1 MSEHTPDIQVH
12 HQALLDQ
19 HLTEFLG
26 AIEPDALALLRKRL
40 RWVEIAGGETLM
52 EQGDPGDALY
62 LSVSGRLRA
71 YINDESGTPKPVRE
85 MGRGQVFGEMSLYTG
100 EPRSATVVAIRDSV
114 LVRLDKAHFDE
125 LLASSHRLSMALTRQ
140 IIQRLQT
147 QHTVNPMPLPVSITL
162 APVSDGVDPGDF
174 ATRLAAQLEQQGSV
188 TLLDARRLEAHLAK
202 TGTGTQPDPRD
213 RQQRIT
219 LYLDQIESESDF
231 VLLVADNT
239 PSDWTR
245 RCCRHSDEILLLA
258 DATQP
263 PELHAIETECLG
275 SDSMR
280 TEAAEVLVLLHAAD
294 TQCPRNTRAWLN
306 RRPVT
311 DHVHIRPDL
320 ERDMARLARI
330 ETRTATGLVLAGG
343 GARGFAHLGVFKALQ
358 EAGIEVDYV
367 GGTSMG
373 AVMAALI
380 AADQPLDRTL
390 DICRRSFKLNP
401 TGDFNWLPIVS
412 LIRGQRL
419 ARIIVQAFQDLLGHK
434 ANLDDLWKTYY
445 CVATNYSRAEEH
457 VMRHGSLAKA
467 LRASTAIP
475 GALPPIL
482 HKGDLLCDG
491 ATLNNFPVDIM
502 RKARGVGTV
511 IGIDLS
517 VSARRPLTFDEVPG
531 TWALLRD
538 RLRKRHKRKYKLPSL
553 ASYLMNVSI
562 LYSTSRR
569 TQSEQLTDL
578 YFNPPLKRVGL
589 LDWRRFDQAV
599 RQGYDHGK
607 DVLARVET
615 VREPTP

>member
-1 MSEHTPDIQVH
+1 MNAHTPDIQTH

-19 HLTEFLG
+19 HLTDFLG
-26 AIEPDALALLRKRL
+26 EIEPDALALLRERL
-40 RWVEIAGGETLM
+40 HWVEIAGGETLM

-71 YINDESGTPKPVRE
+71 YINDDSGTPQPVRE

-114 LVRLDKAHFDE
+114 LVRLDKAHFDD

-147 QHTVNPMPLPVSITL
+147 QHIVNPMPLPVTITL
-162 APVSDGVDPGDF
+162 VPVSAGVDPGDF
-174 ATRLAAQLEQQGSV
+174 ATRLTAQLEQQGSV
-188 TLLDARRLEAHLAK
+188 TLLDSARLEAHLAQ
-202 TGTGTQPDPRD
+202 TDQGSQDDPID
-213 RQQRIT
+213 RQRRIT
-219 LYLDQIESESDF
+219 FFLDQIESESDF
-231 VLLVADNT
+231 VLLVADDT

-258 DATQP
+258 DATQTP
-263 PELHAIETECLG
+263 ALHPIETECLSG
-275 SDSMR
+275 DSLR
-280 TEAAEVLVLLHAAD
+280 TEAAEMLVLLHPAD
-294 TQCPRNTRAWLN
+294 TRAPKNTRAWLD

-330 ETRTATGLVLAGG
+330 ETRTAVGLVLAGG

-358 EAGIEVDYV
+358 EAGIDVDYV

-380 AADQPLDRTL
+380 AADQPLDRTF
-390 DICRRSFKLNP
+390 DICRRSFKQNP
-401 TGDFNWLPIVS
+401 TGDFNWLPILS

-434 ANLDDLWKTYY
+434 AHLDDLWKTYY

-457 VMRHGSLAKA
+457 VMRHGPLAKA

-482 HKGDLLCDG
+482 HRGDLLCDG

-517 VSARRPLTFDEVPG
+517 VPARRPLTFDEVPG
-531 TWALLRD
+531 TWTLLRD

-607 DVLARVET
+607 DVLARQDLTTET
-615 VREPTP
+615 NT

>member
-1 MSEHTPDIQVH
+1 MNARTPDIQAH

-19 HLTEFLG
+19 HLTDFLG
-26 AIEPDALALLRKRL
+26 EIEPDALAMLRERL
-40 RWVEIAGGETLM
+40 HWVEITGGETLIV
-52 EQGDPGDALY
+52 QGDPGDALY

-71 YINDESGTPKPVRE
+71 YINDDSGMPQPVRE

-114 LVRLDKAHFDE
+114 LVRLDKHHFDD
-125 LLASSHRLSMALTRQ
+125 LLASSHRVSMALTRQ

-147 QHTVNPMPLPVSITL
+147 QHIVNPMPLPVTITL
-162 APVSDGVDPGDF
+162 VPVTDGIDTGDF
-174 ATRLAAQLEQQGSV
+174 ARRLTAQLEQQGSV
-188 TLLDARRLEAHLAK
+188 ALLDSARLEAHLAQ
-202 TGTGTQPDPRD
+202 TDPELKHDPLD
-213 RQQRIT
+213 RQRRIT

-231 VLLVADNT
+231 VLLVADDT

-258 DATQP
+258 DATQSP
-263 PELHAIETECLG
+263 ALHPIETECLSG
-275 SDSMR
+275 DSLR
-280 TEAAEVLVLLHAAD
+280 TEAAEVLVLLHPAD
-294 TQCPRNTRAWLN
+294 TQCPRNTRAWLD

-330 ETRTATGLVLAGG
+330 ETRTAVGLVLAGG

-390 DICRRSFKLNP
+390 DICRRSFKQNP
-401 TGDFNWLPIVS
+401 TGDFNWLPILS

-434 ANLDDLWKTYY
+434 AHLDDLWKPYY

-457 VMRHGSLAKA
+457 VMRHGPLAKA

-502 RKARGVGTV
+502 RKARGVGAV

-517 VSARRPLTFDEVPG
+517 VTARRPLTFDEVPG
-531 TWALLRD
+531 TWTLLRD
-538 RLRKRHKRKYKLPSL
+538 RMRKRHKRKYKLPSL

-599 RQGYDHGK
+599 QQGYDHGK
-607 DVLARVET
+607 DVLDRQKTAGK
-615 VREPTP
+615 PI

>member
-1 MSEHTPDIQVH
+1 
-12 HQALLDQ
+12 
-19 HLTEFLG
+19 
-26 AIEPDALALLRKRL
+26 
-40 RWVEIAGGETLM
+40 
-52 EQGDPGDALY
+52 
-62 LSVSGRLRA
+62 
-71 YINDESGTPKPVRE
+71 
-85 MGRGQVFGEMSLYTG
+85 FGEMSLYTG

-114 LVRLDKAHFDE
+114 LVRLDKAHFDD

-147 QHTVNPMPLPVSITL
+147 QHNVNPMPLPVTITL
-162 APVSDGVDPGDF
+162 VPVSAGVDAGNF
-174 ATRLAAQLEQQGSV
+174 ATRLTAQLEQQGSV
-188 TLLDARRLEAHLAK
+188 TLLDSARLEAHLAQ
-202 TGTGTQPDPRD
+202 TAQGSQDDPAD
-213 RQQRIT
+213 RQRRIT
-219 LYLDQIESESDF
+219 LFLDQIESESDF
-231 VLLVADNT
+231 VLLVADDT

-258 DATQP
+258 DATQTP
-263 PELHAIETECLG
+263 ALHPIETECLSG
-275 SDSMR
+275 DSLR
-280 TEAAEVLVLLHAAD
+280 TEAAEMLVLLHPAD
-294 TQCPRNTRAWLN
+294 TRAPKNTRAWLD

-330 ETRTATGLVLAGG
+330 ETRTAVGLVLAGG

-358 EAGIEVDYV
+358 EAGIDVDYV

-380 AADQPLDRTL
+380 AADQPLDRTF
-390 DICRRSFKLNP
+390 DICRQSFKQNP
-401 TGDFNWLPIVS
+401 TGDFNWLPMVS

-434 ANLDDLWKTYY
+434 AHLDDLWKTYY

-457 VMRHGSLAKA
+457 VMRHGPLAKA

-517 VSARRPLTFDEVPG
+517 VTARRPLTFDEVPG
-531 TWALLRD
+531 TWTLLRD
-538 RLRKRHKRKYKLPSL
+538 RLRKRHKRQYKLPSL

-569 TQSEQLTDL
+569 KQSEQLTDL

-607 DVLARVET
+607 DVLARQDLATET
-615 VREPTP
+615 ST

>member
-1 MSEHTPDIQVH
+1 MDSHTPDIQAH
-12 HQALLDQ
+12 HQLLLDQ
-19 HLTEFLG
+19 HLTDFLG
-26 AIEPDALALLRKRL
+26 EIEPEALALLREQL
-40 RWVEIAGGETLM
+40 DWVEIAGGETLM

-71 YINDESGTPKPVRE
+71 YIKDEAGAPQPVRE

-100 EPRSATVVAIRDSV
+100 EPRTATVVAIRDSV
-114 LVRLDKAHFDE
+114 LVRLDKIHFDN

-147 QHTVNPMPLPVSITL
+147 QHIVNPMPLPVTITL
-162 APVSDGVDPGDF
+162 VPVSEGVNPGDM
-174 ATRLAAQLEQQGSV
+174 AARLKTQLEQQGSV
-188 TLLDARRLEAHLAK
+188 TLLDSSILEAHLAK
-202 TGTGTQPDPRD
+202 SDPALHSDSRD
-213 RQQRIT
+213 RQRRIT
-219 LYLDQIESESDF
+219 LFLDQVESDSDF
-231 VLLVADNT
+231 VLLVADDT

-258 DATQP
+258 DATQSP
-263 PELHAIETECLG
+263 ALHPIETECLSGG
-275 SDSMR
+275 SLR
-280 TEAAEVLVLLHAAD
+280 TEAAEVLVLLHPAD
-294 TQCPRNTRAWLN
+294 TRAPRNTRTWLE

-330 ETRTATGLVLAGG
+330 ETRTAVGLVLAGG

-358 EAGIEVDYV
+358 EAGMEIDYV

-373 AVMAALI
+373 AVMAALV
-380 AADQPLDRTL
+380 AADQPIDPTF
-390 DICRRSFKLNP
+390 DICRRSFQLNP
-401 TGDFNWLPIVS
+401 TGDFNWLPMLS

-419 ARIIVQAFQDLLGHK
+419 AKIIAQAFKELLGHD
-434 ANLDDLWKTYY
+434 ADLEDFWKTYY

-457 VMRHGSLAKA
+457 VMRHGPLAKA

-517 VSARRPLTFDEVPG
+517 VTARRPLTFDEVPG

-578 YFNPPLKRVGL
+578 YFNPPLKKVGL

-607 DVLARVET
+607 EVLARQAAGEKT
-615 VREPTP
+615 TQ

>member
-1 MSEHTPDIQVH
+1 MNEHTPDIQTH

-26 AIEPDALALLRKRL
+26 AIEPEALALLRKRL

-100 EPRSATVVAIRDSV
+100 EPRSATVIAIRDSV

-147 QHTVNPMPLPVSITL
+147 QHTVNPMPLPVTITL
-162 APVSDGVDPGDF
+162 APISPGVDPGDF
-174 ATRLAAQLEQQGSV
+174 ANRLAAQLEQQGSV
-188 TLLDARRLEAHLAK
+188 TLIDAKRLEAHL
-202 TGTGTQPDPRD
+202 TQTETGTQADPRD
-213 RQQRIT
+213 RQQRTT

-231 VLLVADNT
+231 VLLVTDDS

-263 PELHAIETECLG
+263 PALHAIETECLG

-358 EAGIEVDYV
+358 EAGIEIDYV

-517 VSARRPLTFDEVPG
+517 IAARRPLTFDEVPG
-531 TWALLRD
+531 PWTLLRD

-578 YFNPPLKRVGL
+578 YFNPPLKRIGL

-615 VREPTP
+615 ARESTP